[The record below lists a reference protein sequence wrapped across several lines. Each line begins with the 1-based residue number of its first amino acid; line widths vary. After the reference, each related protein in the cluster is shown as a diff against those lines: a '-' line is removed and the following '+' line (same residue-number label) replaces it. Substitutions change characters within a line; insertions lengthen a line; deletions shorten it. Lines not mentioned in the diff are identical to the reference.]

1 MKSTIL
7 NKSKLVNSVF
17 SEVYKRYDFM
27 NDIMSLGI
35 HRVWKEKFIDWM
47 NPQPN
52 TKLIDV
58 ASGTGDIAKL
68 FFSKTDK
75 TGQITCI
82 EPNKL
87 MLQEGEKKLKK
98 YENIKW
104 INASAEKIPVKDNS
118 FDYYSISYGIRNVSD
133 IDITLKEA
141 FRILKPGGR
150 FMCLEFSKIDNEF
163 LNYLYKQYSKTIP
176 FIGKLVVGSDKP
188 YKYLIESI
196 EKFYNQEQLAEL
208 IIDNGFS
215 NVEYR
220 NVSNGISTIHSGWKV

>member
-1 MKSTIL
+1 MKNTIL

-68 FFSKTDK
+68 FFNKTGK

-98 YENIKW
+98 YESIKW